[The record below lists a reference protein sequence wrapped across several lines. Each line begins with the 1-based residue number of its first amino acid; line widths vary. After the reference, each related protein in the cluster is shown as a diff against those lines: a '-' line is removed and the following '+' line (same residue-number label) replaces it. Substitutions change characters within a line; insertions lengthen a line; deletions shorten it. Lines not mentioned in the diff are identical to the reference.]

1 MRFLCDLFSS
11 GWSIRNAI
19 SARPVTGTIKSES
32 QPEHEEL
39 LQTGRQSKCSGN
51 PSLTQVP
58 VLVQVLPITIAI
70 TMTITIT
77 STITIK
83 PSKYLQHSNRGYV
96 STARAP
102 HLNTTQD
109 CRALFRSEVEQENS
123 LPHSTLRQTSIQPM
137 C

>member
-11 GWSIRNAI
+11 GWSIRNAT
-19 SARPVTGTIKSES
+19 SARPVTGTIKSEI
-32 QPEHEEL
+32 QPEHEAL

-58 VLVQVLPITIAI
+58 VLVQVLPVTIAI

-77 STITIK
+77 IK
-83 PSKYLQHSNRGYV
+83 PSRYLQHSNRGYV

-123 LPHSTLRQTSIQPM
+123 LPHSTIRQTSLQPM